1 VQFEWIPYFVYSNR
15 EEPAS
20 QETLSSKRW
29 CRTAFGTNFE
39 SWGVHML
46 DLAVALAF
54 VGMILLPAM
63 VAMRGTSDDM
73 DDAFSEE

>member
-1 VQFEWIPYFVYSNR
+1 
-15 EEPAS
+15 
-20 QETLSSKRW
+20 
-29 CRTAFGTNFE
+29 
-39 SWGVHML
+39 ML

-63 VAMRGTSDDM
+63 VAMRGTSDDL

>member
-1 VQFEWIPYFVYSNR
+1 MLSPEDDAVAFSN
-15 EEPAS
+15 
-20 QETLSSKRW
+20 
-29 CRTAFGTNFE
+29 NFE

-73 DDAFSEE
+73 DDAFNEE